1 MNRAELVDAV
11 AAGADLPRAKAGE
24 AVEAALAAIEAAL
37 QGGREVRL
45 SGFGTFMPTRR
56 KAAKGRNPRTGE
68 VIDLPET
75 SSVRFK
81 PARIFKQVV
90 GGPPGSSTHGGG

>member
-1 MNRAELVDAV
+1 MNKAELVDAV
-11 AAGADLPRAKAGE
+11 AGAAELPRTKAAE

-37 QGGREVRL
+37 QQGSEVRL

-75 SSVRFK
+75 SSVRFR

-90 GGPPGSSTHGGG
+90 APAAAAPGG

>member
-1 MNRAELVDAV
+1 M
-11 AAGADLPRAKAGE
+11 
-24 AVEAALAAIEAAL
+24 EAALAAIEAAL

-90 GGPPGSSTHGGG
+90 GGPPGSPTHGGG

>member
-11 AAGADLPRAKAGE
+11 AAGADLPRAKAAE
-24 AVEAALAAIEAAL
+24 AVETALAAIEAAL

-45 SGFGTFMPTRR
+45 SGFGTFLPTRR

-90 GGPPGSSTHGGG
+90 AGPAHGPPPGGG